1 MDAQENIINLMSLYR
16 MIILDKPIPR
26 DQILYNKIKNE
37 ISDKYKH
44 SAYRSGLIV
53 KKYKNEY
60 MKKYNRDDAYIGEK
74 PKLSNLGRWFLEE
87 WKNQRG
93 ETGYKYKNDV
103 YRPTIRI
110 NKDTPITFN
119 ELTKNQIER
128 AKKEKATKGRVYR
141 F

>member
-1 MDAQENIINLMSLYR
+1 MTTE
-16 MIILDKPIPR
+16 KPKPR
-26 DQILYNKIKNE
+26 DQILYDKIKKD
-37 ISDKYKH
+37 ISAKYKH
-44 SAYRSGLIV
+44 NAYRSGLIV

-74 PKLSNLGRWFLEE
+74 PKLSSLQRWFLEN
-87 WKNQRG
+87 WQNQRG

-110 NKDTPITFN
+110 NKDTPTTFN
-119 ELTKNQIER
+119 ELTKDQIIK
-128 AKKEKATKGRVYR
+128 AQKEKATKGRIKK

>member
-1 MDAQENIINLMSLYR
+1 MSLYR

-128 AKKEKATKGRVYR
+128 AKKEKAAKGRVYR

>member
-1 MDAQENIINLMSLYR
+1 M
-16 MIILDKPIPR
+16 DKPRPR
-26 DQILYNKIKNE
+26 NQILYDKIKKE
-37 ISDKYKH
+37 ISEKYKH

-53 KKYKNEY
+53 KKYKSEY
-60 MKKYNRDDAYIGEK
+60 LKKYKKDDAYIGEK
-74 PKLSNLGRWFLEE
+74 PKLSSLNRWFLEE

-93 ETGYKYKNDV
+93 ETGYKYKNDI

-119 ELTKNQIER
+119 ELSKNQIER
-128 AKKEKATKGRVYR
+128 AKKEKATKGRITK

>member
-1 MDAQENIINLMSLYR
+1 M
-16 MIILDKPIPR
+16 DKPRPR
-26 DQILYNKIKNE
+26 DQILYDKIKKE

-53 KKYKNEY
+53 KKYKSEY
-60 MKKYNRDDAYIGEK
+60 LKKYNRDDSYIGEK
-74 PKLSNLGRWFLEE
+74 PKLSNLQRWFLEE

-93 ETGYKYKNDV
+93 ETGYKYKNDI

-110 NKDTPITFN
+110 NTDTPITFN

-128 AKKEKATKGRVYR
+128 AKKEKAIKGRVR
-141 F
+141 KF

>member
-1 MDAQENIINLMSLYR
+1 M
-16 MIILDKPIPR
+16 DKPRPR
-26 DQILYNKIKNE
+26 DQILYDKIKKE

-53 KKYKNEY
+53 KKYKSEY
-60 MKKYNRDDAYIGEK
+60 LKKYNRDDSYIGEK
-74 PKLSNLGRWFLEE
+74 PKISNLQRWFLEE

-93 ETGYKYKNDV
+93 ETGYKYKNDI

-110 NKDTPITFN
+110 NTDTPITFN

-128 AKKEKATKGRVYR
+128 AKKEKAIKGRVR
-141 F
+141 KF

>member
-1 MDAQENIINLMSLYR
+1 MANKSEPKDL
-16 MIILDKPIPR
+16 
-26 DQILYNKIKNE
+26 ILYNKVKKE
-37 ISDKYKH
+37 ISEKYKH

-53 KKYKNEY
+53 KKYKEEY
-60 MKKYNRDDAYIGEK
+60 LKKYKKDDAYIGEK
-74 PKLSNLGRWFLEE
+74 PKLSNLQRWFLEE

-93 ETGYKYKNDV
+93 EIGYKYNNDI

-119 ELTKNQIER
+119 ELIKNQIIK
-128 AKKEKATKGRVYR
+128 AQKEKATTGRVKR

>member
-1 MDAQENIINLMSLYR
+1 MKNSPIPKD
-16 MIILDKPIPR
+16 IILYD
-26 DQILYNKIKNE
+26 KIKKE
-37 ISDKYKH
+37 ISQKYIH

-53 KKYKNEY
+53 KTYKKEYLKKYKN
-60 MKKYNRDDAYIGEK
+60 DDAYIGDK
-74 PKLSNLGRWFLEE
+74 PKLSNLQRWFLEE

-93 ETGYKYKNDV
+93 EIGYQKKGDV

-119 ELTKNQIER
+119 ELSKKRIEN
-128 AKKEKATKGRVYR
+128 AQKEKAKKGKINK